1 MENPNIVIATPD
13 NEQESSIFRQ
23 SEHIQQEK
31 ETIILKDEI
40 KQHKKF
46 VKEHTKNKELETKYH
61 PISDRMSFWIDVY
74 RGILAI
80 QLTSA

>member
-1 MENPNIVIATPD
+1 M
-13 NEQESSIFRQ
+13 
-23 SEHIQQEK
+23 
-31 ETIILKDEI
+31 LKDEI

-46 VKEHTKNKELETKYH
+46 VKEHVKNKELETKYH

-74 RGILAI
+74 RGLLAV